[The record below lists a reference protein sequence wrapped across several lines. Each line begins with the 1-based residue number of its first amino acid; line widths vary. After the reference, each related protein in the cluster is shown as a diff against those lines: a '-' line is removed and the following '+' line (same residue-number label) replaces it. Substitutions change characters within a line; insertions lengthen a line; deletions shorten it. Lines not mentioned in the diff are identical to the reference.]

1 MSVAVAVCVRARVCV
16 CMCTCV
22 QGPAGVYVGAKLGD
36 VFNGLMPN
44 TEEIEQAQQG
54 EAMQQV
60 QQEEEMQ
67 QAQQGEGMLPEA
79 LPNTYGGAE
88 TATQR
93 ASNGVW
99 IAANGMYPLI

>member
-1 MSVAVAVCVRARVCV
+1 
-16 CMCTCV
+16 V

-44 TEEIEQAQQG
+44 TEDMEQAQQG

-60 QQEEEMQ
+60 QQEDELQQPQQEEEMQ
-67 QAQQGEGMLPEA
+67 QAQQGEGMFPEA
-79 LPNTYGGAE
+79 LPKTYGGAE

>member
-1 MSVAVAVCVRARVCV
+1 MCAWVCV
-16 CMCTCV
+16 CVCVCV

-44 TEEIEQAQQG
+44 TEEMQQTQQG

-60 QQEEEMQ
+60 QQGEEMQ
-67 QAQQGEGMLPEA
+67 QAQQGEGMFPEA
-79 LPNTYGGAE
+79 LPKTYGGAE